1 MKNAKKF
8 TLCKHLPAFL
18 LVCFFALS
26 ALIFGEGFA
35 IRSAAADGY
44 VYDIKGRTVSFLDTD
59 YAPSKT
65 ITFKDS
71 VGGGIIQRL
80 DIHSD
85 IRVTLESGE
94 LGKVTVY
101 GHGIFNINGGT
112 VGSIETW
119 GQEQSTLTIN
129 GGTIN
134 CDIEASTNSVLLNNG
149 TINGHVASPSFVMN
163 GGVINTP
170 DFGSI
175 TSGNY
180 SVSSHNFVMNGG
192 TIRFPNGRAIIL
204 SGGSNVIINGGT
216 IEAATA
222 IGTYRSSGQQGGW
235 NGGRNVSDTVNTLTI
250 NGGTIKGG
258 TSKTAYDKLATT
270 DAAYFLPGAALELD
284 GLSDLTIKGGYIQG
298 SVYMSH
304 MEKLSIDK
312 ATFTNTLWLGYNSL
326 EGSNKSVTI
335 LGGNFQN
342 GLDIF
347 AQSGNSTIL
356 IKNGIFSST
365 DDEALSIKST
375 ATGHNTVTIENG
387 TFSSVNRP
395 AVQSSS
401 YKDSISGLT
410 GSNTVTIENGT
421 FKSTESNSVDIDEN
435 STFTVKDGTFTGTL
449 YCVAS
454 STASTSPLKLF
465 GGTFYPA
472 KSTEEAEI
480 SLRTNGSNLDIL
492 STLASGYCFKLAG
505 NSNDFL
511 QKDVVKSS
519 SIQVQSGQQQFRLA
533 FKDPDY
539 MEGAKVYSDTK
550 FVTEGSSLSSLP
562 TPPARTG
569 YTFKGWTYFGDP
581 NLEIVT
587 SSSIFHWKTSKGDYH
602 NYHIVRDSNVGA
614 IWLSAVWQKTSTTP
628 TPTPT
633 PSTGTTYKVSF
644 NANGGK
650 KVASTKKL
658 KTGQVY
664 GALPKTSRKGY
675 TFLGWYTAKTKGTKV
690 TAKTK
695 FTRKSNLTLYAHWK
709 YTTYKITYKT
719 QKGKLSGKYKK
730 TYQMITKT
738 FKLPTPKRTG
748 YTFRGWS
755 TSASKFK
762 KVTQIKKG
770 TTGNKTFYAWW
781 KKATAAPTLS
791 SVLENMVPGQTIT
804 LTTTGTITSQIT
816 WKSSDSSV
824 ATVKNGIVIAKKA
837 GTAIITM
844 NCMNF
849 SKTCIIKVSSKTS
862 TPSKATTYKAPG
874 LNKKYVV
881 GVDIPAGEYYMKPTR
896 SYDTEIVIYKNG
908 KTKSFYDQDT
918 YGDSAIITLSKGTS
932 VSYKGLTAVP
942 IGQSKKL
949 ASTKK
954 EGMFKVGFHIPAGTY
969 TLKSR
974 EGFDEGYYY
983 IYNSSKPNADYDIE
997 SFTGTTTITLK
1008 KGQYLKLSFATIVQ

>member
-44 VYDIKGRTVSFLDTD
+44 VYDLKGRTIRYLDT
-59 YAPSKT
+59 YNIIT
-65 ITFKDS
+65 IKDS
-71 VGGGIIQRL
+71 TGGGSITELKIEENAK
-80 DIHSD
+80 
-85 IRVTLESGE
+85 VTLESGSISGVSVGGE
-94 LGKVTVY
+94 L
-101 GHGIFNINGGT
+101 IINGG
-112 VGSIETW
+112 SISYVNRLLGAEAPGYVTM
-119 GQEQSTLTIN
+119 N

-134 CDIEASTNSVLLNNG
+134 GYVTGVAFTLNGGTIDGNSRCTSTGWSVVEKTSKFIMNGGTILAPKGRAIAIQAGSDVVINAGTINAAIAIGVYEPTWAGKEDSSAYSTDVTSCFDEYRIGKPATLTINNG
-149 TINGHVASPSFVMN
+149 TINGGTA
-163 GGVINTP
+163 T
-170 DFGSI
+170 GSEFD
-175 TSGNY
+175 NL
-180 SVSSHNFVMNGG
+180 N
-192 TIRFPNGRAIIL
+192 
-204 SGGSNVIINGGT
+204 
-216 IEAATA
+216 
-222 IGTYRSSGQQGGW
+222 
-235 NGGRNVSDTVNTLTI
+235 
-250 NGGTIKGG
+250 
-258 TSKTAYDKLATT
+258 
-270 DAAYFLPGAALELD
+270 GAALELG
-284 GLSDLTIKGGYIQG
+284 GLTSITIKGGSFKG
-298 SVYMSH
+298 SVKIYH
-304 MEKLSIDK
+304 TDALTIDK
-312 ATFTNTLWLGYNSL
+312 ATFTNTLWLDR
-326 EGSNKSVTI
+326 GSAKGPNKSITI

-342 GLDIF
+342 GLDIDE
-347 AQSGNSTIL
+347 SLGDSTVL
-356 IKNGIFSST
+356 IKNGTFSST
-365 DDEALSIKST
+365 DDEALSITSKGN
-375 ATGHNTVTIENG
+375 GHTTVTIENG

-395 AVQSSS
+395 AVQTNS
-401 YKDSISGLT
+401 YKDSSSGLM

-421 FKSTESNSVDIDEN
+421 FKSTESNSVDMDEN

-454 STASTSPLKLF
+454 STASTSPLKLS

-472 KSTEEAEI
+472 KSTDDAHI
-480 SLRTNGSNLDIL
+480 SLRINGSSLDIL
-492 STLASGYCFKLAG
+492 STLASGYCFKLPG
-505 NSNDFL
+505 DSRDYL
-511 QKDVVKSS
+511 SKDQVKGS
-519 SIQVQSGQQQFRLA
+519 SIKVQSGKQQFRLA
-533 FKDPDY
+533 FRDPDY

-550 FVTEGSSLSSLP
+550 FVTEGASLGSLP

-569 YTFKGWTYFGDP
+569 YTFKGWSLP
-581 NLEIVT
+581 NPVGSTTISDSMVT
-587 SSSIFHWKTSKGDYH
+587 SSSIFHWKTSKGDYR
-602 NYHIVRDSNVGA
+602 NYHGVKNSNVGA
-614 IWLSAVWQKTSTTP
+614 IWLDAIWEKTSTTP

-781 KKATAAPTLS
+781 KKNTS
-791 SVLENMVPGQTIT
+791 
-804 LTTTGTITSQIT
+804 TT
-816 WKSSDSSV
+816 
-824 ATVKNGIVIAKKA
+824 
-837 GTAIITM
+837 
-844 NCMNF
+844 
-849 SKTCIIKVSSKTS
+849 
-862 TPSKATTYKAPG
+862 TPSKTATYKAPG

-942 IGQSKKL
+942 ISQSKKL

-954 EGMFKVGFHIPAGTY
+954 EGMFKVGVHIPAGTY

-1008 KGQYLKLSFATIVQ
+1008 KGQYLKLSFAKIVQ